1 MDIYKFAKQME
12 LEGEQFYRR
21 LALKVENPGLKNIL
35 LILADDEKNHYR
47 LIEKLQTNS
56 EPAVLD
62 TQSLANIKSIFFE
75 IKEAGADFGLEITQ
89 KAVYQQALE
98 NEEQSLNFYL
108 DQAKAASSGVE
119 RDLFLKLCDEERQHY
134 LVLEEVIDFITRPE
148 TWIENAE
155 FYHLEEY

>member
-1 MDIYKFAKQME
+1 MDIYQFAKQME
-12 LEGEQFYRR
+12 LEGEQFYRK
-21 LALKVENPGLKNIL
+21 LALQTENPGLKNIL
-35 LILADDEKNHYR
+35 LILADDEENHYQ
-47 LIEKLQTNS
+47 LIEKLQTDS
-56 EPAVLD
+56 EPTVLD
-62 TQSLANIKSIFFE
+62 TQSLANIKSFFFE

-108 DQAKAASSGVE
+108 DQAKAASSNVV

-134 LVLEEVIDFITRPE
+134 LVLEEVIDFISRPE